1 MIRNNQNMTD
11 KPKAKEKPKGKPDA
25 VKGKDGKQ
33 DVQLP
38 KSTPKKSVDHEV
50 QKLAE
55 LEKKR
60 VQTERTIERL
70 KGKQVEHRQ
79 KGKGVDAQA
88 LEPEI
93 RIAHAEHLDLF
104 PAQQKQRNKV
114 SERLQGLVNSNQSD
128 KAREIHGQLADEYRK
143 LHHWATVAHKL
154 TKSKV
159 FSAARHDFH
168 LKAQNHDIQ
177 AIDPDRAKR

>member
-1 MIRNNQNMTD
+1 MAD
-11 KPKAKEKPKGKPDA
+11 KPKGDI
-25 VKGKDGKQ
+25 KGKDAQQ

-38 KSTPKKSVDHEV
+38 KSKPKKSVDHEV

-60 VQTERTIERL
+60 VQVERTIERL

-79 KGKGVDAQA
+79 KGKGIDAQA
-88 LEPEI
+88 LEPEV

-104 PAQQKQRNKV
+104 PAQQKQRNRV
-114 SERLQGLVNSNQSD
+114 GERLQSLVNGNQAD
-128 KAREIHGQLADEYRK
+128 KAKELHQQLAEEYRK

-154 TKSKV
+154 TKSQV
-159 FSAARHDFH
+159 FSTARHDFH
-168 LKAQNHDIQ
+168 LKAQDHDRQ